1 MLVDLYNLILFEPL
15 FNALVFIY
23 NYIPN
28 LGVAI
33 IILTIIIK
41 FILYI
46 PSRSSIRSQKRL
58 QDTQPE
64 LKKIQEKYKN
74 DKERLGKELM
84 KFYKENKVNP
94 FSSCLPLLLQLP
106 ILIALYRT
114 FLAVAQTDPAT
125 NILIAD
131 QLQHL
136 YEPMR
141 NIFEAKAIDPNFL
154 GFFDLSQKGN
164 VVLALLAGA
173 AQFWQSK
180 MLMSRKP
187 PKVPG
192 AKDESMMAGMNKQM
206 TYFMPLITVFFA
218 YQFPAGL
225 ALYWFI
231 STLFSALQQLFIF
244 KKDKKPEMEV
254 ISNDP
259 NKAGHN

>member
-64 LKKIQEKYKN
+64 LKKIQDKYKN

-114 FLAVAQTDPAT
+114 ILSVA
-125 NILIAD
+125 
-131 QLQHL
+131 
-136 YEPMR
+136 
-141 NIFEAKAIDPNFL
+141 
-154 GFFDLSQKGN
+154 
-164 VVLALLAGA
+164 
-173 AQFWQSK
+173 
-180 MLMSRKP
+180 
-187 PKVPG
+187 
-192 AKDESMMAGMNKQM
+192 
-206 TYFMPLITVFFA
+206 
-218 YQFPAGL
+218 
-225 ALYWFI
+225 
-231 STLFSALQQLFIF
+231 
-244 KKDKKPEMEV
+244 
-254 ISNDP
+254 
-259 NKAGHN
+259 